1 MTVDVDD
8 LNALFTVEIEAEDGP
23 PSRTLSFTRS
33 PTVLLNFAANRFNR
47 AAAKAYAQKFDIGIM
62 DWRMLV
68 MLTRVPGATV
78 TQSAQ
83 TIGIDKA
90 AISRSVARLEQRGLA
105 VAGDVHA
112 NGRSRG
118 WWLTEAGRALHDR
131 VLVEA
136 LTRQKRLLDGFSPQE
151 IATLTDMLGR
161 FIDNLDRLNDD
172 G

>member
-1 MTVDVDD
+1 MTTDVDD
-8 LNALFTVEIEAEDGP
+8 LDALFTVEIEAEDGP
-23 PSRTLSFTRS
+23 PARTLSFTRS
-33 PTVLLNFAANRFNR
+33 PTVMLTFAANRFTR
-47 AAAKAYAQKFDIGIM
+47 AAAKTYAEKFDIGIM

-90 AISRSVARLEQRGLA
+90 AISRSVARLEEQGLA
-105 VAGDVHA
+105 TAGDLHA

-118 WWLTEAGRALHDR
+118 WWLTDAGRALHDR
-131 VLVEA
+131 VLAEA
-136 LTRQKRLLDGFSPQE
+136 LARQKRLLDGFSAE
-151 IATLTDMLGR
+151 EVAALTGMLGR
-161 FIDNLDRLNDD
+161 FIENLDRLNDE